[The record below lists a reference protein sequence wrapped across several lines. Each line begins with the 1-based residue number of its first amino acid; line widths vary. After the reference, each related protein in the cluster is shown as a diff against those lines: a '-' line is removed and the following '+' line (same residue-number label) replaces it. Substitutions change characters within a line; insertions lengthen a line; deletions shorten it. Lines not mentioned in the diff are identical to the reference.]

1 MTSLFK
7 LRPLL
12 LGIVAWCFISVA
24 QAVPKHNSSEE
35 LRQLANSVVKIYTTA
50 EVFNAFTPWNSGSE
64 SRIGS
69 GFIIQGNRI
78 VTNAHV
84 VANGTFIE
92 VQRDGD
98 PERYEAEVEFVTH
111 EADLALLK
119 VREPAFLKDKKP
131 LEIGGLPDIHQEV
144 TAYGFPTG
152 GDSLSV
158 TKGIVSRIEY
168 QTYAHSDLM
177 FKAIQIDAAINAGNS
192 GGPALSN
199 GKVVGVVMQVAGNG
213 EENIGYII
221 PTSILNHFIKDVA
234 DGKYD
239 GFPRLAIVTE
249 ELLNP
254 SIRKKYNLKN
264 GDPGIL
270 LTSVCAGT
278 NAEDQL
284 KVGDIITHV
293 GSFPI
298 ESNGNIMYEPERFI
312 NFFHE
317 VDMLQVGETLK
328 LKLLRQGKSIEINLP
343 LLTADK
349 TDYSYDEQPR
359 YWVYGGFVFTPRKV
373 FDRCLTRQEFDKLDQ
388 PNQTEYVRISRVL
401 ASSSNVG
408 FHDTTMTVDKV
419 NGQYFDDFNE
429 FYKLMNS
436 IKDPFVTLTNS
447 SGFEVVIERTVAEA
461 EHEKLLKKYH
471 MKADR
476 SEDLKQLDKTLS
488 STNSTSTTV
497 KADSTSKEEVKPD
510 TATTETKS
518 DKLNTEVKPD
528 STETKSEEPSTE
540 DKSDST
546 ETKSEKPSVETKPK

>member
-1 MTSLFK
+1 MKKLISPLTLFVWVI
-7 LRPLL
+7 
-12 LGIVAWCFISVA
+12 GWCLMPTVWA
-24 QAVPKHNSSEE
+24 APKHNSSEE

-69 GFIIQGNRI
+69 GFIIEGNRI

-119 VREPAFLKDKKP
+119 VRDDKFLKDKKP
-131 LEIGGLPDIHQEV
+131 LVIGGLPDIHQEV

-221 PTSILNHFIKDVA
+221 PTSILNHFLKDIA

-254 SIRKKYNLKN
+254 AIRKKHNLKT

-270 LTSVCAGT
+270 LTSVCAGN
-278 NAEDQL
+278 NAEQFL
-284 KVGDIITHV
+284 KLGDIITHINKY
-293 GSFPI
+293 PI
-298 ESNGNIMYEPERFI
+298 ESNGTIMYEPERFI

-328 LKLLRQGKSIEINLP
+328 LKVLRQGKSLELELP
-343 LLTADK
+343 LLTSDK

-359 YWVYGGFVFTPRKV
+359 YWVYGGFVFTPRKLY
-373 FDRCLTRQEFDKLDQ
+373 DRCLTRQEFDKLDQ

-436 IKDPFVTLTNS
+436 IQDPFVTLTNS
-447 SGFEVVIERTVAEA
+447 SGFEVVIERAVAQA

-476 SEDLKQLDKTLS
+476 SEDLKQLDKTLQQS
-488 STNSTSTTV
+488 SNNAKPATSE
-497 KADSTSKEEVKPD
+497 A
-510 TATTETKS
+510 
-518 DKLNTEVKPD
+518 
-528 STETKSEEPSTE
+528 E
-540 DKSDST
+540 DKSAPAKLDSKPASPADV
-546 ETKSEKPSVETKPK
+546 KSQSTPNVPDKPSESPKDIPEDTKAPTPKSN

>member
-1 MTSLFK
+1 MKK
-7 LRPLL
+7 LISPSRLGTWLL
-12 LGIVAWCFISVA
+12 LWLLVPIVAGAAGKSS
-24 QAVPKHNSSEE
+24 SSEE
-35 LRQLANSVVKIYTTA
+35 LRQLANSVVKVYTTA

-69 GFIIQGNRI
+69 GFIIEGNRI

-84 VANGTFIE
+84 IANGTFIE
-92 VQRDGD
+92 VQRDGT

-111 EADLALLK
+111 EADLAILTVQDK
-119 VREPAFLKDKKP
+119 EFFKDKKP
-131 LEIGGLPDIHQEV
+131 LTIGGLPEIHQEV

-221 PTSILNHFIKDVA
+221 PTSILNHFLKDIA

-239 GFPRLAIVTE
+239 GFPRLALVTE

-254 SIRKKYNLKN
+254 SMRKKYNLKS

-270 LTSVCAGT
+270 ITSVCADT
-278 NAEDQL
+278 DAEKFL

-293 GSFPI
+293 DKYAI
-298 ESNGNIMYEPERFI
+298 ESNGSIMYEPDRFI
-312 NFFHE
+312 NFFHQ

-328 LKLLRQGKSIEINLP
+328 LKIIRDGKPLDIAMP
-343 LLTADK
+343 LLSSDH

-359 YWVYGGFVFTPRKV
+359 YWVYGGFVFTPRKI
-373 FDRCLTRQEFDKLDQ
+373 FDRCLTRQEFDKLEQ
-388 PNQTEYVRISRVL
+388 PKQTEYVRISRVL

-408 FHDTTMTVDKV
+408 FHDASMIVDKV
-419 NGQYFDDFNE
+419 NGQYFNDFNE
-429 FYKLMNS
+429 FYKLVNS
-436 IKDPFVTLTNS
+436 IKEPFITLTSS
-447 SGFEVVIERTVAEA
+447 SGYEVVIERSIAQA

-476 SEDLKQLDKTLS
+476 SEDLKQLDKDLK
-488 STNSTSTTV
+488 NAA
-497 KADSTSKEEVKPD
+497 AD
-510 TATTETKS
+510 
-518 DKLNTEVKPD
+518 
-528 STETKSEEPSTE
+528 
-540 DKSDST
+540 
-546 ETKSEKPSVETKPK
+546 